1 MIIVYALTTCPWCQK
16 VKVLLT
22 EEGAVFNAI
31 DVDTAVGVEQEQ
43 ALAEVERLTGKR
55 SFPVT
60 IIKDKVIQGY
70 KPEEIKE
77 ALENEA

>member
-1 MIIVYALTTCPWCQK
+1 MIKVYALTTCPWCKK
-16 VKVLLT
+16 VKAFLAD
-22 EEGAVFNAI
+22 EGIPFDVV
-31 DVDTAVGVEQEQ
+31 DVDIAVGQVQEQ

-60 IIKDKVIQGY
+60 IINDRVILGY

-77 ALENEA
+77 ALKNEG